1 MKKFPILAACLLVP
15 LAVWAGVNRE
25 GYRPLASAPS
35 TYRSTG
41 LSSDDSLDWSSPLST
56 SGATQTVM
64 RTDGNPNLLLNGSF
78 SSVGATVTLRT
89 GLYHSTDNSTFT
101 FLGVA
106 DVSTLTAS
114 SREFWD
120 GTEYSSE
127 APILVDTSAATHYEV
142 RVLDVSAGNVEIK
155 PILFGTDS
163 K

>member
-1 MKKFPILAACLLVP
+1 MKKFSILAACLLVP

-56 SGATQTVM
+56 SGATQSVI
-64 RTDGNPNLLLNGSF
+64 RTDGNPNLLINGSF
-78 SSVGATVTLRT
+78 SSVGATVTVRV

-114 SREFWD
+114 SREFC
-120 GTEYSSE
+120 SSE
-127 APILVDTSAATHYEV
+127 APILVDTSAATHYEA
-142 RVLDVSAGNVEIK
+142 RILDVSAGNVEIK